1 MLSLFNE
8 VLRQRGLTGKTDAYA
23 RVLVLFVGIVIGT
36 VVWIWSM
43 LNFIWEGELEYYLAA
58 FITVLWL
65 ALLVVG
71 VWGLWRAFK
80 EL

>member
-1 MLSLFNE
+1 MA
-8 VLRQRGLTGKTDAYA
+8 GKTGAYA
-23 RVLVLFVGIVIGT
+23 RVLVLLVGLIVGT
-36 VVWIWSM
+36 VVWIWFV
-43 LNFIWEGELEYYLAA
+43 LNFIWEGELVYYLAA

-71 VWGLWRAFK
+71 VWGLWRVFK